1 MNTLLIRNM
10 FLLVTALAVMFLL
23 ACGETVAEDSADELA
38 MYTFANCDELAQVF
52 VAGTP
57 GLTRLVVGSVRT
69 NLNNNDVM
77 RCSAKGV
84 FTFTTTTWSYTP
96 TPTIEYRDPILDYLF
111 GTSET
116 SETSERKWSSSTV
129 DKTIY
134 MEYQKVP
141 IKRFDFWTY
150 AEDQYLNENYFPVSK
165 PKPKP
170 TATATPAP
178 SQPPLPNEREYVA
191 RGISN
196 TNSKQYAKAI
206 DDFTIAI
213 GIHSVGVSPNHAKWF
228 KNLYSDAYFNRG
240 ISYYHLSRIN
250 FSLVQLEKALEDWG
264 KVLEINPN
272 HPEVICW
279 IRQLLEEHPE
289 LTDAEY
295 LKENYF
301 PVSKLRVMDVL
312 FTPTPCQ
319 PPLKTYKQYFDRGVS
334 NNNSKQYIKAIEDF
348 TKAIELNP
356 YRADTYFNRG
366 LVYQGL
372 EQYALGLE
380 QYTNAIEDFTKAIE
394 LYPDRADAYFN
405 RGLVYQDLEQYIKA
419 INDYT
424 KAIRLN
430 PYDTATYNNRGYS
443 YYNLGQYEEALKNYA
458 KAIKLDPTNQTALNN
473 RKILLEEHPELKP

>member
-23 ACGETVAEDSADELA
+23 ACGETVVEDSEDELA

-165 PKPKP
+165 PKP

-213 GIHSVGVSPNHAKWF
+213 GIHPGGVSPNHAKWF
-228 KNLYSDAYFNRG
+228 KNLYSDAYFYRG

-264 KVLEINPN
+264 KVLEINRN

-348 TKAIELNP
+348 TKAIEL
-356 YRADTYFNRG
+356 
-366 LVYQGL
+366 
-372 EQYALGLE
+372 
-380 QYTNAIEDFTKAIE
+380 
-394 LYPDRADAYFN
+394 YPDRADAYFN
-405 RGLVYQDLEQYIKA
+405 RGLVYQGLEQYIKA

>member
-1 MNTLLIRNM
+1 MAISKRLDYKN
-10 FLLVTALAVMFLL
+10 LL
-23 ACGETVAEDSADELA
+23 AGFMIILVCLLTGCSPEPEL
-38 MYTFANCDELAQVF
+38 TITNCDELTKAF
-52 VAGTP
+52 FEKKIKGTHGENQFASGSTE
-57 GLTRLVVGSVRT
+57 GLTGIEVLSVRT

-77 RCSAKGV
+77 RCNAKGV
-84 FTFTTTTWSYTP
+84 FTSLDDYNWLQYTP
-96 TPTIEYRDPILDYLF
+96 
-111 GTSET
+111 S
-116 SETSERKWSSSTV
+116 K
-129 DKTIY
+129 KTRIY

-141 IKRFDFWTY
+141 IQRFDFWTY
-150 AEDQYLNENYFPVSK
+150 AEDQYLNENYFPVS
-165 PKPKP
+165 KPKP

-213 GIHSVGVSPNHAKWF
+213 GIHPGGVSPNHAKWF

-264 KVLEINPN
+264 KVLEINRN

-405 RGLVYQDLEQYIKA
+405 RGLVYQGLEQYIKA

>member
-23 ACGETVAEDSADELA
+23 ACGETVVEDSADELA

-116 SETSERKWSSSTV
+116 SETSERKWSSSTE
-129 DKTIY
+129 TIY

-141 IKRFDFWTY
+141 IQRFDFWTY
-150 AEDQYLNENYFPVSK
+150 AEDQYLNENYFPVS
-165 PKPKP
+165 KPKP

-272 HPEVICW
+272 YPEVMCW

-372 EQYALGLE
+372 EQY
-380 QYTNAIEDFTKAIE
+380 
-394 LYPDRADAYFN
+394 
-405 RGLVYQDLEQYIKA
+405 IKA

>member
-23 ACGETVAEDSADELA
+23 ACGETVVEDSADELA

-52 VAGTP
+52 LAGGGVYPSGTAS

-96 TPTIEYRDPILDYLF
+96 PSHLQHKQIF

-116 SETSERKWSSSTV
+116 LERKRSSSTV

-272 HPEVICW
+272 HPEVMCW

-372 EQYALGLE
+372 EQY
-380 QYTNAIEDFTKAIE
+380 
-394 LYPDRADAYFN
+394 
-405 RGLVYQDLEQYIKA
+405 IKA